1 LVQKKEKVRD
11 KLDLLVQSIQ
21 IGENKKWIS
30 ASNETAFTKLMVK
43 ALFTKSPKEIQIF
56 IEEKKKG
63 TENKL
68 RTKIKYG
75 DLKWMQIDEA
85 KNTIMILT
93 HLPTPFEIGERGEN
107 ARGVSGCLSRSPRT
121 DLTLYVRSALLT
133 GKMPSPLTFKT
144 KRITPNRI
152 C

>member
-1 LVQKKEKVRD
+1 LVHKKEKVRD

-21 IGENKKWIS
+21 IGENKKWVS
-30 ASNETAFTKLMVK
+30 SSNDTAYTKLMVK
-43 ALFTKSPKEIQIF
+43 ALFTKNPKEIQVF

-75 DLKWMQIDEA
+75 DLKWMQVDEA
-85 KNTIMILT
+85 KSTIMILT

-107 ARGVSGCLSRSPRT
+107 IRGVSFCFRSW
-121 DLTLYVRSALLT
+121 
-133 GKMPSPLTFKT
+133 
-144 KRITPNRI
+144 NRF
-152 C
+152 

>member
-1 LVQKKEKVRD
+1 MIQKKEKVRD

-21 IGENKKWIS
+21 IGENKKWVS
-30 ASNETAFTKLMVK
+30 STSETAFNKLMVK
-43 ALFTKSPKEIQIF
+43 ALFTKNPKEIQIF

-107 ARGVSGCLSRSPRT
+107 ARGVSARS
-121 DLTLYVRSALLT
+121 
-133 GKMPSPLTFKT
+133 
-144 KRITPNRI
+144 
-152 C
+152 

>member
-1 LVQKKEKVRD
+1 MVQKKEKVRD

-21 IGENKKWIS
+21 IGEDKKWVS
-30 ASNETAFTKLMVK
+30 SSTDTAYTKLMVK
-43 ALFTKSPKEIQIF
+43 ALFTKSPKEIQVF

-63 TENKL
+63 AENKL

-75 DLKWMQIDEA
+75 DLKWMQVDEA

-107 ARGVSGCLSRSPRT
+107 VRGVSFLSIGRNLDLIHALGAHYQLEGRNCRRFPR
-121 DLTLYVRSALLT
+121 RENQS
-133 GKMPSPLTFKT
+133 
-144 KRITPNRI
+144 
-152 C
+152 

>member
-1 LVQKKEKVRD
+1 MVQKKEKPKD

-21 IGENKKWIS
+21 IGENKKWVAS
-30 ASNETAFTKLMVK
+30 ANDSAFTKLMVK
-43 ALFTKSPKEIQIF
+43 ALFTKNPKEIQVS

-63 TENKL
+63 AENKL

-75 DLKWMQIDEA
+75 DLKWIQVDEA

-93 HLPTPFEIGERGEN
+93 HLPTPFEIGERGETV
-107 ARGVSGCLSRSPRT
+107 RGVSSWRQVDAT
-121 DLTLYVRSALLT
+121 NLTLCFRNELQTGRTLL
-133 GKMPSPLTFKT
+133 PSISKT
-144 KRITPNRI
+144 RRAILSLI